1 MRSLANTT
9 MQRSPTVQLLTNRQ
23 YTTSITDANFGRE
36 HWPFCYFGLLAGGGI
51 RGGMTYVTS
60 DAHGVHPDSD
70 PVTPLDFGTSTID
83 ALGIPIG
90 SVVPDRE
97 GRPHAITCGK
107 TIDALFV

>member
-9 MQRSPTVQLLTNRQ
+9 IADGTTVNEPSVYNINHRRELRQRALQ
-23 YTTSITDANFGRE
+23 
-36 HWPFCYFGLLAGGGI
+36 FCYSGLLAGGGI